1 MDQFSRPTQE
11 WFEGAFPA
19 PTAAQL
25 GAWGAIAAGEHTL
38 VIAPTG
44 SGKTLSAFL
53 WAIDRLAARGPRKAP
68 PGTSVLYVSPLKALA
83 VDVERN
89 LRAPLVGV
97 TQTAK
102 RLGLPA
108 PDITVGVRSGD
119 TPAAARR
126 TMQRTPPDILITT
139 PESLFLM
146 LTSAA
151 RETLR
156 TVHTV
161 IVDEVHAIA
170 GSKRGAHLALSL
182 ARLDVLA
189 QTPGLD
195 GSIGQAR
202 PAQRIG
208 LSATV
213 RPPEEVGRF
222 LVGAAPITIV
232 APPAPKT
239 FDLSVRVP
247 VADMTEPDPVG
258 EFDEDQSRTPSIWP
272 HVDAAIVDLV
282 VRHRSSIVFANS
294 RRLAE
299 RLTARLN
306 EAYAERLGD
315 SVDLD
320 SGDSAAPGASA
331 VAEGD
336 GHSAGSALGR
346 RVAESEDPTPAF
358 AGPPPVSPG
367 RTPSEYGATGEVNH
381 GAAALLAR
389 AHHGSVSKEQRA
401 IIEDDLK
408 TGRLRCVVAT
418 SSLELGIDMGAVDLV
433 VQVEAPPSVASGLQR
448 VGRAGHQVG
457 EISRGVIFPKHRTD
471 VIHCAVASMRM
482 TAGQIERLR
491 IPAHP
496 LDILAQQTVAA
507 CALEPIDA
515 DAWFETVRGTGS
527 YAELPRS
534 AFEAVLDLL
543 SGRYPSDEF
552 AELRPRVV
560 WDRDAGTLTGRPGA
574 QRLAVTS
581 GGAIPDRG
589 LFPVFMVGEK
599 ASRVGELDE
608 EMVYES
614 RVGDVF
620 ALGATSWRIEDITH
634 DRVLV
639 TPAFGLPGRLP
650 FWHGDS
656 LGRPAELGAALGEFV
671 RTAGQAIEHAPAAQ
685 LDALLRS
692 AESPG
697 SRASG
702 DLDAAP
708 DPVGSTASEDSD
720 AGTPRSLAASSRGR
734 RRKSGDSLAAAADVA
749 TSAPGES
756 AATVSKSGSAASKS
770 PAAGTPASAARSGA
784 ARHKSGGAATAGAE
798 LSALEQIVHAAG
810 LDDFATA
817 NLVALLREQSS
828 ATGHLPTD
836 RTLLVERF
844 RDELGDWRLVLHS
857 PYGQPVHA
865 PWALAVG
872 ARLRE
877 RFGVDAVPTAAD
889 DGIVVRL
896 PDTTDDPPGAD
907 LFVFEPDEID
917 ELVTEQVGGSALFA
931 SRFRE
936 CSARA
941 LLLPR
946 RDPGRRA
953 PLWQQRQRAA
963 QLLDVARKFP
973 DFPMLLETVRECL
986 QDVYDLPALR
996 ELQSGIARRKLRLV
1010 EVETATPSPFANA
1023 LLFDYIGQFMYE
1035 GDSPLAER
1043 RAAALSLDSS
1053 LLAELLGRVEL
1064 RELLDPA
1071 VLELT
1076 QRELQRLTDERHARD
1091 AEGLADLLRLLGPL
1105 TAQEAA
1111 QRCTADPGPWFAELA
1126 AARRA
1131 LEVSFAGQRWWAA
1144 VEDAARLRDAL
1155 GVPLPIG
1162 TPAAFIEPVADP
1174 LGDLVG
1180 RYARTHGPFG
1190 LEALAH
1196 RFGIG
1201 TAVAATALHR
1211 LAAEKRVVEGEFT
1224 PGAAGAEWCD
1234 TQVLRRLRRRSL
1246 AAARKDVEPVATA
1259 AFARFL
1265 PAWQH
1270 VGTAELRGVDG
1281 VFAVVEQLAGVP
1293 IPASAWETLVL
1304 PARVR
1309 DYTPAMLDELMATGE
1324 VVWSGH
1330 GSITAKDGW
1339 IALHPADQAPL
1350 TLPPPDDIDLTE
1362 TQIQLLLAL
1371 GATVIPT
1378 SPAVGDSSPLA
1389 GAARSASGPGAAKSP
1404 AAGKAARDRQSP
1416 DTPTV
1421 GDAPRAVE
1429 IHSWAADFP
1438 DSIGT
1443 RTSDRAVRSVDAA
1456 EAADT
1461 ERGEPWGDAAEAAD
1475 DATQRA
1481 KGPHLQADSAAT
1493 PLVGMAG
1500 SGDFATTDEGA
1511 HGVAPPEPGATASG
1525 RADALSSGG
1534 PADGSDT
1541 VAGEPKTARVQVIP
1555 SSGGAYFFRQLS
1567 DSTGLLDDAAVAAA
1581 LWELVWAGYV
1591 GGDTFAPV
1599 RALLSGT
1606 TRTTTAHRSPR
1617 RTPRGRAY
1625 LPRPNMPV
1633 RSGPPTVAGR
1643 WSLLPERVSDNTI
1656 RAHATADQLLERY
1669 GVLTRGAVQGE
1680 GIPGGF
1686 ALMYRVL
1693 TEFEDR
1699 GRCRRG
1705 YFIDSLGGA
1714 QFSTTDVVDR
1724 LRSFDTDRDDRVIG
1738 SAVVL
1743 AACDPANPYGAALPW
1758 PKGAAEG
1765 AGHRPGR
1772 KAGALVVLIDGDL
1785 TLYLER
1791 GGKTLLTFTEDP
1803 ERRTRAAA
1811 ALAALVHDR
1820 RVDSLVV
1827 ERVDGDSVHG
1837 NTFATFLTDAGF
1849 APTPR
1854 GFRLR
1859 GRP

>member
-1 MDQFSRPTQE
+1 MQQFSRPTQE
-11 WFEGAFPA
+11 WFDGAFPA
-19 PTAAQL
+19 PTSAQL
-25 GAWGAIAAGEHTL
+25 GAWEAISAGEHTL

-53 WAIDRLAARGPRKAP
+53 WAIDRLATREPTDGPQRTA
-68 PGTSVLYVSPLKALA
+68 VLYISPLKALA

-89 LRAPLVGV
+89 LRAPLVGI
-97 TQTAK
+97 TRTAA
-102 RLGLPA
+102 RLGMPA
-108 PDITVGVRSGD
+108 PEISVGVRSGD
-119 TPAAARR
+119 TTPADRR
-126 TMQRTPPDILITT
+126 TLQRRPPDILITT
-139 PESLFLM
+139 PESLYLM

-151 RETLR
+151 RETLSQ
-156 TVHTV
+156 VGTV

-182 ARLDVLA
+182 ARLDQL
-189 QTPGLD
+189 TE
-195 GSIGQAR
+195 R

-222 LVGAAPITIV
+222 LVGSAPITIV
-232 APPAPKT
+232 SPPAPKT

-247 VADMTEPDPVG
+247 VADMTEPD
-258 EFDEDQSRTPSIWP
+258 ESDQPGSIWP

-282 VRHRSSIVFANS
+282 LAHRSSIVFANS

-306 EAYAERLGD
+306 EEYAERIAEPD
-315 SVDLD
+315 EAEE
-320 SGDSAAPGASA
+320 AAPRREHAPPAQLGA
-331 VAEGD
+331 
-336 GHSAGSALGR
+336 
-346 RVAESEDPTPAF
+346 PT
-358 AGPPPVSPG
+358 
-367 RTPSEYGATGEVNH
+367 EVNH
-381 GAAALLAR
+381 GAAPLLAR

-408 TGRLRCVVAT
+408 SGRLRCVVAT

-433 VQVEAPPSVASGLQR
+433 VQVEAPPSVAGGLQR

-482 TAGQIERLR
+482 TAGQIEELK

-507 CALEPIDA
+507 CALEPIDV
-515 DAWFETVRGTGS
+515 DEWFETVRGTGS
-527 YAELPRS
+527 FAALPRS
-534 AFEAVLDLL
+534 AYESVLDLL

-552 AELRPRVV
+552 AELRPRLV

-620 ALGATSWRIEDITH
+620 ALGATSWRIEEITH

-639 TPAFGLPGRLP
+639 SPAFGLPGRLP

-671 RTAGQAIEHAPAAQ
+671 RTAGKTVAQ
-685 LDALLRS
+685 
-692 AESPG
+692 G
-697 SRASG
+697 
-702 DLDAAP
+702 
-708 DPVGSTASEDSD
+708 
-720 AGTPRSLAASSRGR
+720 
-734 RRKSGDSLAAAADVA
+734 
-749 TSAPGES
+749 GEL
-756 AATVSKSGSAASKS
+756 V
-770 PAAGTPASAARSGA
+770 
-784 ARHKSGGAATAGAE
+784 E
-798 LSALEQIVHAAG
+798 LEQLVHAAG

-817 NLVALLREQSS
+817 NLVSLLAEQRQ

-844 RDELGDWRLVLHS
+844 RDELGDWRLILHS
-857 PYGQPVHA
+857 PYGLPVHA

-877 RFGVDAVPTAAD
+877 RFGVDAAPTASD

-896 PDTTDDPPGAD
+896 PDTTDDPPGAE

-917 ELVTEQVGGSALFA
+917 DVVTEQVGGSALFA

-936 CSARA
+936 CAARA

-973 DFPMLLETVRECL
+973 DFPILLETVRECL
-986 QDVYDLPALR
+986 RDVYDLPALR
-996 ELQSGIARRKLRLV
+996 DLLTNVARRKLRLV
-1010 EVETATPSPFANA
+1010 EVETAAPSPFANA

-1064 RELLDPA
+1064 RELLDAA

-1076 QRELQRLTDERHARD
+1076 ERELQRLTPERHARD

-1105 TAQEAA
+1105 TPAEAA
-1111 QRCTADPGPWFAELA
+1111 ARCTADPNPWFAELLQ
-1126 AARRA
+1126 ARRV
-1131 LEVSFAGQRWWAA
+1131 LEVSFAGSRWWTAI
-1144 VEDAARLRDAL
+1144 EDAARLRDAL

-1174 LGDLVG
+1174 LGDLIG
-1180 RYARTHGPFG
+1180 RYARTHAPFT
-1190 LEALAH
+1190 LDAVAR

-1201 TAVAATALHR
+1201 PAVAATALHH
-1211 LAAEKRVVEGEFT
+1211 LGAEKRVVEGEFT
-1224 PGAAGAEWCD
+1224 PGSAGAEWCD
-1234 TQVLRRLRRRSL
+1234 AQVLRRLRRRSL
-1246 AAARKDVEPVATA
+1246 AAARKEVEPVSTG
-1259 AFARFL
+1259 AFGRFL

-1270 VGTAELRGVDG
+1270 IGTSTLRGVDG
-1281 VFAVVEQLAGVP
+1281 VAAVVEQLAGVP
-1293 IPASAWETLVL
+1293 IPASAWESLIL
-1304 PARVR
+1304 PSRVR
-1309 DYTPAMLDELMATGE
+1309 DYTPAMLDELTASGE
-1324 VVWSGH
+1324 VLWSGH
-1330 GSITAKDGW
+1330 GAITAKDGW
-1339 IALHPADQAPL
+1339 IGLHPADQAPVTLAPPQEIDFTDVQLRLL
-1350 TLPPPDDIDLTE
+1350 T
-1362 TQIQLLLAL
+1362 AL
-1371 GATVIPT
+1371 GAELT
-1378 SPAVGDSSPLA
+1378 A
-1389 GAARSASGPGAAKSP
+1389 G
-1404 AAGKAARDRQSP
+1404 
-1416 DTPTV
+1416 V
-1421 GDAPRAVE
+1421 GDAVALD
-1429 IHSWAADFP
+1429 AD
-1438 DSIGT
+1438 
-1443 RTSDRAVRSVDAA
+1443 
-1456 EAADT
+1456 
-1461 ERGEPWGDAAEAAD
+1461 
-1475 DATQRA
+1475 
-1481 KGPHLQADSAAT
+1481 DSAAI
-1493 PLVGMAG
+1493 
-1500 SGDFATTDEGA
+1500 
-1511 HGVAPPEPGATASG
+1511 EPGAF
-1525 RADALSSGG
+1525 GG
-1534 PADGSDT
+1534 NRI
-1541 VAGEPKTARVQVIP
+1541 VAVA
-1555 SSGGAYFFRQLS
+1555 GGAYFFRQLS
-1567 DSTGLLDDAAVAAA
+1567 DATGVLDDAAVAAA
-1581 LWELVWAGYV
+1581 LWELVWAGYLS
-1591 GGDTFAPV
+1591 GDTFAPV
-1599 RALLSGT
+1599 RARLSGT
-1606 TRTTTAHRSPR
+1606 TRSTTAHRTPR
-1617 RTPRGRAY
+1617 RTPRGRMY
-1625 LPRPNMPV
+1625 LPRPAMPT
-1633 RSGPPTVAGR
+1633 RTGPPAVAGR
-1643 WSLLPERVSDNTI
+1643 WSLLPQRLPDNTI
-1656 RAHATADQLLERY
+1656 RAHATADLLLERY
-1669 GVLTRGAVQGE
+1669 GVLTRGAVQNE
-1680 GIPGGF
+1680 EIPGGF

-1705 YFIDSLGGA
+1705 YFVDTLGGA

-1724 LRSFDTDRDDRVIG
+1724 LRSYDSDRVG
-1738 SAVVL
+1738 GDTGRVGAVAL

-1758 PKGAAEG
+1758 PKNAGEG

-1772 KAGALVVLIDGDL
+1772 KAGALVVLAAGEL
-1785 TLYLER
+1785 ALYLER

-1803 ERRTRAAA
+1803 EIRTEAAA

-1820 RVDSLVV
+1820 RIDSLVV
-1827 ERVDGDSVHG
+1827 ERVDGESVHG

-1849 APTPR
+1849 HATPR

-1859 GRP
+1859 STA